1 MDYEKKYKDVLEKI
15 RKEYN
20 RIKYLS
26 STDARD
32 MYIALGEIF
41 PELKESEDERIRK
54 NIISWLKNAEGQT
67 IPINEYNSAIAWL
80 EKQGKPKDYHKL
92 YNEIAKS
99 DWFKKA
105 YVGKSLECNDK
116 QKLAVNEEEPPITF
130 DYIGDF
136 HEGFAI
142 VRVKDKYNFIN
153 EEMKVLSRR
162 PFRRWF
168 DHVGSF
174 SEGFA
179 WVYSRGEGWNFINKE
194 GKILSNQW
202 FDAVE
207 YFRGGFARVY
217 SRGKGWNFINKEGK
231 ILSNQWFDD
240 VGSFSAMVVK
250 LNGEWNFINKEGKLF
265 DLNKHP
271 LE

>member
-15 RKEYN
+15 RKEYD
-20 RIKYLS
+20 RIRYLS
-26 STDARD
+26 STEARD

-116 QKLAVNEEEPPITF
+116 QKLIVNEEESPVTF
-130 DYIGDF
+130 DYVGDF

-142 VRVKDKYNFIN
+142 VRLNDKYNFIN
-153 EEMKVLSRR
+153 QEGKLVSNQ
-162 PFRRWF
+162 WF

-179 WVYSRGEGWNFINKE
+179 WVYSRGE
-194 GKILSNQW
+194 
-202 FDAVE
+202 
-207 YFRGGFARVY
+207 
-217 SRGKGWNFINKEGK
+217 GWNFINKEGK